1 MNKELTIGRIKL
13 KNNILM
19 APMAGVTDFAFR
31 HMCLKFGA
39 GLVCTEMISSKALY
53 YNDAKTMKLIET
65 DGSEVPF
72 AVQIF
77 GSDPLIMAQTAYKA
91 LSSGA
96 DILDINMGCPAPKV
110 ANNGD
115 GSALLK
121 NPKLIGEI
129 VRAVV
134 AAVDV
139 PVTCKIRSGFDSV
152 ADVSEIA
159 KIIEDGGAAAI
170 TVHPRTRAMY
180 YSGTANRSIIKKVK
194 DSVKIPVIGNG
205 DIFTAESALSMT
217 EETGCDGVMVAR
229 GAQGNPFIFRQINEL
244 FSHGKVSCQP
254 TQEERLDC
262 MTEHIKLLIERKGE
276 YVGIREAR
284 GHIAW
289 YLKGMRESARM
300 RRRVFAICSADE
312 LFSVIADYRQSLG
325 QFG

>member
-1 MNKELTIGRIKL
+1 MNNELTIGSVKL

-39 GLVCTEMISSKALY
+39 GLVCTEMISSKALW

-65 DGSEVPF
+65 DGSEAPF

-77 GSDPLIMAQTAYKA
+77 GSDPLIMAQTAHKA

-139 PVTCKIRSGFDSV
+139 PVTCKIRSGFDTV
-152 ADVSEIA
+152 ADVCEIA

-180 YSGTANRSIIKKVK
+180 YSGTADRSIIKKVK

-205 DIFTAESALSMT
+205 DIFTAESALAMT

-244 FSHGKVSCQP
+244 FTHGKVMYHP
-254 TQEERLDC
+254 TEEERLDC
-262 MTEHIKLLIERKGE
+262 MTEHIKLLLECKGE

-289 YLKGMRESARM
+289 YLKGMRDSARM
-300 RRRVFAICSADE
+300 RQNVFTITDAE
-312 LFSVIADYRQSLG
+312 KLFSVLADYRQSLI
-325 QFG
+325 QSV

>member
-1 MNKELTIGRIKL
+1 MKRNLTIGSVKL

-53 YNDAKTMKLIET
+53 YNDAKTMQLIET
-65 DGSEVPF
+65 DGSEAPF

-77 GSDPLIMAQTAYKA
+77 GSEPLIMAQTAYKA

-96 DILDINMGCPAPKV
+96 AILDINMGCPAPKV

-121 NPKLIGEI
+121 NPKLVGEI

-139 PVTCKIRSGFDSV
+139 PVTCKIRSGFDAV
-152 ADVSEIA
+152 ADVAELA

-180 YSGTANRSIIKKVK
+180 YSGTADRSLIKKVK

-205 DIFTAESALSMT
+205 DIFTAESALSMM

-244 FSHGKVSCQP
+244 FAHGEVSCHP
-254 TQEERLDC
+254 TQAERLDC
-262 MTEHIKLLIERKGE
+262 MTEHIRLLLECKGE

-289 YLKGMRESARM
+289 YLKGMRDSARM
-300 RRRVFAICSADE
+300 RQRIFTITDADE
-312 LFSVIADYRQSLG
+312 LFSVLAAYGRSLVQSD
-325 QFG
+325 